1 MECFEWICERRIIM
15 LDTKGLFA
23 LKYSFQQHAWR
34 IDDLEVALK
43 YNIGWLAKGE
53 PGDDYRILAISDS
66 RDQLRDFKKSLAEQ
80 INRKEAVG

>member
-1 MECFEWICERRIIM
+1 M
-15 LDTKGLFA
+15 LDTKGLFV
-23 LKYSFQQHAWR
+23 LEYSFQRNAWR

-66 RDQLRDFKKSLAEQ
+66 RDQLRDFKKSLTKK
-80 INRKEAVG
+80 INRKEVVG